1 MRRWLAVLYGACFG
15 LASACGGDG
24 KEPGM
29 DAGGATPEPT
39 HAVVLGTGMRDF
51 EPQPEGAHA
60 TLIAGP
66 QGAFHVWASFLSY
79 GYDVDVLHMD
89 MSTGWDDTPDVR
101 FDMQGS
107 VVARATLDADGMS
120 ARLTYGWPARIQ
132 DPLCQDGRALRVDL
146 TVTDEAGNA
155 ASDTRR
161 WILDVPEQ
169 YRPLDC
175 GLADSGMPAP
185 KSLSR

>member
-1 MRRWLAVLYGACFG
+1 MRGFTAALFGACIG
-15 LASACGGDG
+15 LAPACGQDATKLGAD
-24 KEPGM
+24 P
-29 DAGGATPEPT
+29 DAGSPGEPS
-39 HAVVLGTGMRDF
+39 HAVVLGTGKMGF
-51 EPQPEGAHA
+51 EPLPEGAHA
-60 TLIAGP
+60 TLVAGP
-66 QGAFHVWASFLSY
+66 QGAFHVWTSFLSY

-89 MSTGWDDTPDVR
+89 ISTGWDDTPDVR

-107 VVARATLDADGMS
+107 VAARTALDPDGMS
-120 ARLTYGWPARIQ
+120 ARLTRGWPAQVR

-169 YRPLDC
+169 YRPADC
-175 GLADSGMPAP
+175 GIAEPAGESEP
-185 KSLSR
+185 